1 MLVDF
6 NKVEKR
12 VDRFG
17 AGLYS
22 ANFIA
27 GFAIFRKA
35 EHNNFFEC
43 IGVVEE
49 MQRTTIDFKT
59 GTCILVFR

>member
-1 MLVDF
+1 LFVDF
-6 NKVEKR
+6 NQIEKR
-12 VDRFG
+12 VDSFG

-22 ANFIA
+22 ANFIV
-27 GFAIFRKA
+27 GLAIFRKA